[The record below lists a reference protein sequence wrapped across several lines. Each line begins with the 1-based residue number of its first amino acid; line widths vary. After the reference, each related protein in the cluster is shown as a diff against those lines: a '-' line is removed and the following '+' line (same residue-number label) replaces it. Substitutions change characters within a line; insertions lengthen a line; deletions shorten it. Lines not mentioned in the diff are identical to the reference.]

1 MISVQKLECVQ
12 QVLPLI
18 FNDNLSIYIYI
29 YILIAKSQRKSN

>member
-18 FNDNLSIYIYI
+18 FNDNIYI
-29 YILIAKSQRKSN
+29 YILIVKTQRKSN